1 MKMHINVTGRVQG
14 VGFRYTTYQ
23 MAVEIGLTGTVKNED
38 DGSVTIEAVGTKE
51 QITEFLG
58 KVKQPKI
65 PSPKFRILNNTKT
78 LPLKTMISS
87 MSSIKKLTR
96 FPYFLR
102 IRLKSLVLSSIVFPV

>member
-58 KVKQPKI
+58 KVKQPQNPFAKVSHI
-65 PSPKFRILNNTKT
+65 EQYEDPAIKDYDKFNVV
-78 LPLKTMISS
+78 
-87 MSSIKKLTR
+87 
-96 FPYFLR
+96 Y
-102 IRLKSLVLSSIVFPV
+102 